1 MNMEKAQR
9 LTGKFQGE
17 GAKKLCRW
25 AGFLALLL
33 WTLALLR
40 LNYWRIYDNT
50 FWVDETWSIRL
61 ARMTLPDMV
70 KKTATDMH
78 PPLYYMLAMAM
89 NRLFGD
95 NGPAYHLSA
104 LLPYVGIL
112 FLACTEVRREFGLGP
127 AFLLVTM
134 MSLMPEPLYY
144 NVEVRMYSLGA
155 LLVLTAYLA
164 LRRILIRN
172 RLPEWVIFSLA
183 SLGAA
188 YTHYYA
194 LIIVAFFYLILIV
207 PSLRDRKFR
216 RRTAITWAAAVV
228 GYLPW
233 LGVLLKSFAS
243 TAGDWWLQEIPTFRD
258 CLSFFF
264 GSWYLTGLF
273 VLIAAVYFIAGVRR
287 GRPGHMPE
295 LPQWMPVDPE
305 RLWVAAGLLS
315 LVGTIAVG
323 LALSYLVRP
332 FFVIRYLY
340 PLTPV
345 LFLLLGVCLSRLDRS
360 KLLCFALTAVILV
373 CIWPTYLHIRDDYKY
388 QDMCTAEFLEKVQPG
403 DNAVF
408 YFEGMGD
415 FRYYF
420 PDIPERTNWKL
431 EDAETE
437 YNEIWYI
444 REVQGA
450 PDDIPGYSKELAAEG
465 LFTGWYYYYA
475 WRYQAVE

>member
-1 MNMEKAQR
+1 MI
-9 LTGKFQGE
+9 G
-17 GAKKLCRW
+17 
-25 AGFLALLL
+25 

-61 ARMTLPDMV
+61 ARMSLSDMI

-78 PPLYYMLAMAM
+78 PPLFYMLAMAM

-112 FLACTEVRREFGLGP
+112 FLACTEVRRELGLGP

-155 LLVLTAYLA
+155 FLVLTAFLA
-164 LRRILIRN
+164 LRGILTRN
-172 RLPEWVIFSLA
+172 RLRSWVIFSLA

-194 LIIVAFFYLILIV
+194 LISVAFFYLILIV
-207 PSLRDRKFR
+207 PSLRDRKYL
-216 RRTAITWAAAVV
+216 RRTAVTWVAAVA

-233 LGVLLKSFAS
+233 LGVLLKSFVS
-243 TAGDWWLQEIPTFRD
+243 TSGDWWLDEIPTAGE

-264 GSWYLTGLF
+264 SARWLTCLF
-273 VLIAAVYFIAGVRR
+273 VLIVAVYLLVKLRRRWCERKDSAGT
-287 GRPGHMPE
+287 PMDPE
-295 LPQWMPVDPE
+295 L
-305 RLWVAAGLLS
+305 LWVLAGLLS

-323 LALSYLVRP
+323 MGLSYAVRP
-332 FFVIRYLY
+332 FFVDRYLY

-345 LFLLLGVCLSRLDRS
+345 LYLILGFCLSRLDKT
-360 KLLCFALTAVILV
+360 KLLCLVLTAGIVV
-373 CIWPTYLHIRDDYKY
+373 GFWPSYLQIRDDYKY
-388 QDMCTAEFLEKVQPG
+388 QDMCTAEFLEKITPG
-403 DNAVF
+403 ENAVF
-408 YFEGMGD
+408 CSEKTAD

-420 PDIPERTNWKL
+420 PDIPEFSRSSPDKM
-431 EDAETE
+431 DPS
-437 YNEIWYI
+437 YDEIWYF
-444 REVQGA
+444 RESKDE
-450 PDDIPGYSKELAAEG
+450 PEDLPGYSKEMVSKG
-465 LFTGWYYYYA
+465 LFTGWFYYYV
-475 WRYQAVE
+475 WLYQAVE

>member
-1 MNMEKAQR
+1 MNKRHFSQTLQGKNAQ
-9 LTGKFQGE
+9 
-17 GAKKLCRW
+17 KLLRW
-25 AGFLALLL
+25 AGFLAVTL

-61 ARMTLPDMV
+61 ARMSLPDMV

-78 PPLYYMLAMAM
+78 PPLFYMLAMAM
-89 NRLFGD
+89 NRLLGD

-104 LLPYVGIL
+104 LLPYAGIL

-155 LLVLTAYLA
+155 FLVLAAFLA
-164 LRRILIRN
+164 LRRILTRN
-172 RLPEWVIFSLA
+172 RLPEWVVFSLA

-194 LIIVAFFYLILIV
+194 LISVAFFYLILVI
-207 PSLRDRKFR
+207 PSLRDRGFL
-216 RRTAITWAAAVV
+216 RRTAVTWAVAVL

-233 LGVLLKSFAS
+233 LGVLVKSFVS
-243 TAGDWWLQEIPTFRD
+243 TSGDWWLQEIPKARECFVY
-258 CLSFFF
+258 FF
-264 GSWYLTGLF
+264 GSWYLAGLF
-273 VLIAAVYFIAGVRR
+273 ALTVAVFLFVSVKRK
-287 GRPGHMPE
+287 RPDTEEKPK
-295 LPQWMPVDPE
+295 MPVSPDV
-305 RLWVAAGLLS
+305 LWILAGLGS
-315 LVGTIAVG
+315 MVGTVAVG
-323 LALSYLVRP
+323 LLLSYAVRP

-345 LFLLLGVCLSRLDRS
+345 MFLILGFCLSRLDRT
-360 KLLCFALTAVILV
+360 KVLCFVLTAVLV
-373 CIWPTYLHIRDDYKY
+373 VYLWPGYLHIRDDYKY
-388 QDMCTAEFLEKVQPG
+388 QDMCTAEFLEKVRPG

-408 YFEGMGD
+408 YMEGMAD

-420 PDIPERTNWKL
+420 PDIPERTNWTI
-431 EDAETE
+431 EDADTS
-437 YNEIWYI
+437 YTEIWYF
-444 REVQGA
+444 RETTGQ
-450 PDDIPGYSKELAAEG
+450 PQDIPGYRKELVTEG

-475 WRYQAVE
+475 WRYQAMA

>member
-1 MNMEKAQR
+1 MNMRHFLQTLRGKNAQR
-9 LTGKFQGE
+9 LF
-17 GAKKLCRW
+17 RW
-25 AGFLALLL
+25 VGFLALLL

-89 NRLFGD
+89 NRLLGD

-104 LLPYVGIL
+104 LLPYVGVL
-112 FLACTEVRREFGLGP
+112 FLACTEVRRQFGLGP

-155 LLVLTAYLA
+155 FLVLLAYLA
-164 LRRILIRN
+164 LHRILTRN

-207 PSLRDRKFR
+207 PSVHDRRFL
-216 RRTAITWAAAVV
+216 RRTAITWAAAVA

-233 LGVLLKSFAS
+233 LGVLLKSFVS
-243 TAGDWWLQEIPTFRD
+243 TAGDWWLQEIPSVSD
-258 CLSFFF
+258 CLKFFF
-264 GSWYLTGLF
+264 SSWYLIGLF
-273 VLIAAVYFIAGVRR
+273 VLIVAAYLLVCLRR
-287 GRPGHMPE
+287 KKSGTME
-295 LPQWMPVDPE
+295 LPQWMPVNPE
-305 RLWVAAGLLS
+305 LLWVAAGLLS
-315 LVGTIAVG
+315 LAGTIAVG
-323 LALSYLVRP
+323 SALSYLVRP
-332 FFVIRYLY
+332 FFVDRYLY

-345 LFLLLGVCLSRLDRS
+345 LFLLLGFCLSKLDKT
-360 KLLCFALTAVILV
+360 KLLCFVLTAGIVISF
-373 CIWPTYLHIRDDYKY
+373 WPSYLHIRDDYKY

-403 DNAVF
+403 ENAVF
-408 YFEGMGD
+408 YFEGMAD

-420 PDIPERTNWKL
+420 PDIPERANWKV

-437 YNEIWYI
+437 YKEIWYI
-444 REVQGA
+444 RETEGE

-465 LFTGWYYYYA
+465 LFTGWFYYYA
-475 WRYQAVE
+475 WRYQAVQ

>member
-1 MNMEKAQR
+1 MNLRNFSEKPR
-9 LTGKFQGE
+9 
-17 GAKKLCRW
+17 KLLRW
-25 AGFLALLL
+25 AGFLVLVL

-78 PPLYYMLAMAM
+78 PPLFYMLAMAL
-89 NRLFGD
+89 NRLLGD

-104 LLPYVGIL
+104 LIPYMGIL

-127 AFLLVTM
+127 AFLLVSV

-155 LLVLTAYLA
+155 FLVLTAYLA
-164 LRRILIRN
+164 LHRILTRN
-172 RLPEWVIFSLA
+172 RLPEWVIFSLS

-194 LIIVAFFYLILIV
+194 LISVAFFYLILVI
-207 PSLRDRKFR
+207 PSLRDRKFQ
-216 RRTAITWAAAVV
+216 RRTAITWAAAVA

-233 LGVLLKSFAS
+233 LGVLLKSLVS
-243 TAGDWWLQEIPTFRD
+243 TAGEWWLQEIPKPSE
-258 CLSFFF
+258 CLRYFFE
-264 GSWYLTGLF
+264 SWYLTGLF
-273 VLIAAVYFIAGVRR
+273 VLTVAVYLFVSARR
-287 GRPGHMPE
+287 RKQAEEEKP
-295 LPQWMPVDPE
+295 LISSDT
-305 RLWVAAGLLS
+305 LWVLAGLAS
-315 LVGTIAVG
+315 LAGTAAVG
-323 LALSYLVRP
+323 LALSYAVRP

-345 LFLLLGVCLSRLDRS
+345 VFLILGFCLSKLDRS
-360 KLLCFALTAVILV
+360 KLLCFVLTAGIVV
-373 CIWPTYLHIRDDYKY
+373 WIWPTYLHIRDDYKY
-388 QDMCTAEFLEKVQPG
+388 QDMCTKEFLEIVQPG

-408 YFEGMGD
+408 YMEGMAD
-415 FRYYF
+415 FYYYF
-420 PDIPERTNWKL
+420 PDIPEKTRWKL
-431 EDAETE
+431 ENADTS
-437 YNEIWYI
+437 YDEIWYFK
-444 REVQGA
+444 ETKGE
-450 PDDIPGYSKELAAEG
+450 PEDIPGYRKEMVTKG

-475 WRYQAVE
+475 WRYQAVG

>member
-1 MNMEKAQR
+1 MNLRNIPEKLR
-9 LTGKFQGE
+9 GE
-17 GAKKLCRW
+17 TTQKILRW
-25 AGFLALLL
+25 AGFLILAV

-61 ARMTLPDMV
+61 ARMRLPDMIR
-70 KKTATDMH
+70 KTATDMH
-78 PPLYYMLAMAM
+78 PPLYYMLAIVM
-89 NRLFGD
+89 NRLLGD

-104 LLPYVGIL
+104 LIPYVGVL
-112 FLACTEVRREFGLGP
+112 FLACTEVRRQFGLGP

-155 LLVLTAYLA
+155 FLVLSAYLA
-164 LRRILIRN
+164 LHRILTRN

-207 PSLRDRKFR
+207 PSLRNRRFR

-233 LGVLLKSFAS
+233 LGVLLKSFVS
-243 TAGDWWLQEIPTFRD
+243 TSEDWWLQEIPSVSD
-258 CLSFFF
+258 CLKFFF
-264 GSWYLTGLF
+264 SSWYLTGLF
-273 VLIAAVYFIAGVRR
+273 ALIVAAYVFVCLNR
-287 GRPGHMPE
+287 GKPGTEEPS
-295 LPQWMPVDPE
+295 PAWMPVNPE
-305 RLWVAAGLLS
+305 LLWVAAGLLS
-315 LVGTIAVG
+315 LAGTIAVG

-332 FFVIRYLY
+332 FFVDRYLY

-345 LFLLLGVCLSRLDRS
+345 LFLLLGFCLSKLDRS
-360 KLLCFALTAVILV
+360 KLLCFVLTIVIVV
-373 CIWPTYLHIRDDYKY
+373 CIWPAYLHIRDDYKY
-388 QDMCTAEFLEKVQPG
+388 QDMCTAEFLEKFQPG
-403 DNAVF
+403 ENAVIYMEGFADF
-408 YFEGMGD
+408 Y
-415 FRYYF
+415 YYY
-420 PDIPERTNWKL
+420 PDIPERTNWKP
-431 EDAETE
+431 EWRDPS
-437 YNEIWYI
+437 YDEIWYF
-444 REVQGA
+444 RESA
-450 PDDIPGYSKELAAEG
+450 DEPDDIPGYSKEMVTEG

-475 WRYQAVE
+475 WRYQAID